1 MAPTEQYGFFLPSVR
16 LEHCLKRTTACNRLA
31 ARTMCTMCA
40 HMEEPPRMIP
50 GLHNAVSCPKSANC
64 GWLSHPW
71 PKCRFFHSHFMYLP
85 LFILLER
92 FSSRL
97 VRSEGW
103 NGSFWPEK
111 VQCLTPPH
119 LPPAIPPTPPP
130 TMINVQIWKPPNATY
145 FWLPMKTRI
154 DHGSEKL
161 FHRLQHQKELSGNFA
176 FAFIYLWGKL
186 GWLASSIQKLTLHIC
201 TIHIFPV
208 RL

>member
-16 LEHCLKRTTACNRLA
+16 LAHCLQRTTACNRLA

-71 PKCRFFHSHFMYLP
+71 PKCRFFSFP
-85 LFILLER
+85 LYVSPIVYSAGEVFQASCQKWGMKWKFLTR
-92 FSSRL
+92 KSSM
-97 VRSEGW
+97 SD
-103 NGSFWPEK
+103 PT
-111 VQCLTPPH
+111 TP
-119 LPPAIPPTPPP
+119 PPAIPPTPPP

-161 FHRLQHQKELSGNFA
+161 FHRLQHQKELV
-176 FAFIYLWGKL
+176 
-186 GWLASSIQKLTLHIC
+186 TLHLLLLTC
-201 TIHIFPV
+201 GGN
-208 RL
+208 